1 MVNDRKFQEWFGD
14 SKITDKNG
22 EPMVVY
28 HGTDADFESF
38 DDSKL
43 QQNFGSKVGR
53 GIFFTES
60 LKYAEG
66 YGKNIIRAYL
76 KVENPYIFD
85 SYHKLYHYTENPGNK
100 ITSRLQ
106 SYEYFTKDMSEKLKY
121 LGHDGTVYEFQD
133 IMAEISVFSSE
144 QIWIIR

>member
-1 MVNDRKFQEWFGD
+1 M
-14 SKITDKNG
+14 
-22 EPMVVY
+22 
-28 HGTDADFESF
+28 
-38 DDSKL
+38 
-43 QQNFGSKVGR
+43 QQNFGTSVGR

-85 SYHKLYHYTENPGNK
+85 SYQKLNQYIENSGNK
-100 ITSRLQ
+100 ITSRVQ
-106 SYEYFTKDMSEKLKY
+106 SYEYFTKDKSEKLKY

-133 IMAEISVFSSE
+133 IMAEISVFSSD